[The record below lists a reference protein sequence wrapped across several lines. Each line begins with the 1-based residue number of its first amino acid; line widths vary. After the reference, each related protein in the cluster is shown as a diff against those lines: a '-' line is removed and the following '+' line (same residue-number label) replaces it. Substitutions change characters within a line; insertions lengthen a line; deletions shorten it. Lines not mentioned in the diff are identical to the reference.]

1 MSQQLLLIDRGN
13 SGVKW
18 LLLSTDEAPRRGA
31 GVDHL
36 PASTSETSA
45 IPAIIASVADEER
58 NEALCA
64 QLADRGYRPWLA
76 KTPAALGGLSNS
88 YREPERMGVD
98 RWLAMLA
105 ARHRYPGR
113 LCVVD
118 AGSALTIDFV
128 DAHGNHEGG
137 FIIPGAALM
146 QRALF
151 SDTDRVRFDLDT
163 DASLA
168 PGQSTAEAVSNGLLL
183 AQAGA
188 IKLALGNAR
197 VGGDAPKLFL
207 CGGGAQV
214 LRTAITESAVLVE
227 DLVFEG
233 LLLQATLQNV
243 VEDHWPGHL
252 AA

>member
-1 MSQQLLLIDRGN
+1 MSQLLLIDRGN

-18 LLLSTDEAPRRGA
+18 LLLSSDEAPRRGA

-36 PASTSETSA
+36 PASASHA
-45 IPAIIASVADEER
+45 CPAPAIIASVADEER

-64 QLADRGYRPWLA
+64 QLADRDFTPWLA
-76 KTPAALGGLSNS
+76 KTQAALGGLNNS

-128 DAHGNHEGG
+128 DARGNHEGG

-151 SDTDRVRFDLDT
+151 SDTDRVRFDLEA

-168 PGQSTAEAVSNGLLL
+168 PGRSTAEAVSNGLLL
-183 AQAGA
+183 AQTGA
-188 IKLALGNAR
+188 IRLALANAR
-197 VGGDAPKLFL
+197 AAGGAPKLLL
-207 CGGGAQV
+207 CGGGAKALQPGI
-214 LRTAITESAVLVE
+214 AESAVLAE
-227 DLVFEG
+227 NLVFEG

-243 VEDHWPGHL
+243 VDDHWLSHL